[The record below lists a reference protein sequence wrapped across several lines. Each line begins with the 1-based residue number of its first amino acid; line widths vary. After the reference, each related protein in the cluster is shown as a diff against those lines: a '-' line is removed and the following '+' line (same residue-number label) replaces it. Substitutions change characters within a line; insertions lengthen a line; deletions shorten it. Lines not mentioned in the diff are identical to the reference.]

1 MQPPGIQ
8 DLHAKEKRFA
18 FSVCGDLQYQT
29 GKSLLPSA
37 GGRVVTED
45 SHPEITYTLQT
56 VPRQSSFKTT
66 NPFPS
71 RT

>member
-18 FSVCGDLQYQT
+18 FIVCGELQYQT

-37 GGRVVTED
+37 GGEGG
-45 SHPEITYTLQT
+45 H
-56 VPRQSSFKTT
+56 
-66 NPFPS
+66 
-71 RT
+71 

>member
-37 GGRVVTED
+37 GEGW
-45 SHPEITYTLQT
+45 SLKIAIP
-56 VPRQSSFKTT
+56 K
-66 NPFPS
+66 
-71 RT
+71 